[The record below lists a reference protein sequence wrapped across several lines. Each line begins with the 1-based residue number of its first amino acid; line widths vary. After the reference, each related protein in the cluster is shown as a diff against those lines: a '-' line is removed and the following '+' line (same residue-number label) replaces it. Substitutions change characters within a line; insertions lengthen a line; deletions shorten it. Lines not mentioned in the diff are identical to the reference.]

1 MTQKN
6 PKKTSAREN
15 TGKKSSESK
24 ALAVPGVDL
33 RQLEQVLEFMSQN
46 SLEEFE
52 YANGDLRIRLKRAL
66 GDPNSAAPRA
76 LPPRP
81 EIVVPREAPD
91 QAPAPWAQDSSDER
105 SKEARRSPDPPSAP
119 EADEANADLHVI
131 KSPIVG
137 TYYASPSPDASAFV
151 KVGDDVAV
159 GQVVCI
165 IEAMKLMNEIE
176 ADVGGQVVRVFIEN
190 GEPVEYGEPLFSLR
204 LAGKK

>member
-76 LPPRP
+76 LPPRRGRRIQATSAAKRRAARP
-81 EIVVPREAPD
+81 IRHPRPK
-91 QAPAPWAQDSSDER
+91 P
-105 SKEARRSPDPPSAP
+105 
-119 EADEANADLHVI
+119 
-131 KSPIVG
+131 
-137 TYYASPSPDASAFV
+137 
-151 KVGDDVAV
+151 
-159 GQVVCI
+159 
-165 IEAMKLMNEIE
+165 MKRTRI
-176 ADVGGQVVRVFIEN
+176 FT
-190 GEPVEYGEPLFSLR
+190 
-204 LAGKK
+204 